1 MRARATWFVV
11 GAVMALGIVAVV
23 DSLPWPGASEAPRAE
38 EEGPPPA
45 EVARPSGRFEAQG
58 VLYYTDNFCRL
69 RGLKLPSFEAVEA
82 PEWEDCGFSL
92 SPSADGVLPE
102 GVTWEPRGAR
112 RVAAFDGSV
121 YVVSDA
127 AGWEYRF
134 RGEAPAFR
142 PDGTLTFLRNGQLF
156 ELTGYCRPRR
166 NVPWCER
173 LLLSRRD
180 LVAPL
185 ADGPRP
191 PRVKEIV
198 WFSQTRMAAVLAFE
212 QEDMVAVYQ
221 GRRLLDLVGVGWR
234 FSELSLSP
242 RRNFL
247 AAQVER
253 PRGFVFVDSDGRSF
267 ALREIGR
274 DNYGRPPF
282 TAGRAVAWS
291 ADDSWTA
298 VARSHDVVFFRM
310 GSESPDVVNV
320 QVTAHDL
327 AWATASGVRDPA
339 PDHRSTNKS

>member
-1 MRARATWFVV
+1 MRGRATWFVV
-11 GAVMALGIVAVV
+11 GAVVALAVAAVV
-23 DSLPWPGASEAPRAE
+23 DALPWPRADE
-38 EEGPPPA
+38 PPA
-45 EVARPSGRFEAQG
+45 ARETLTESEVARPSARFEAQG
-58 VLYYTDNFCRL
+58 VLFYTDNFCRL
-69 RGLKLPSFEAVEA
+69 RGLKLPSFEAVGA

-134 RGEAPAFR
+134 RGEAPAYK
-142 PDGTLTFLRNGQLF
+142 PDGALTFLRNGQVF

-173 LLLSRRD
+173 LLFSRSD
-180 LVAPL
+180 LLAPV
-185 ADGPRP
+185 ADGAHPV
-191 PRVKEIV
+191 RVKEIA
-198 WFSQTRMAAVLAFE
+198 WFSPTRMAAVLAFE
-212 QEDMVAVYQ
+212 QEDMVALYDA
-221 GRRLLDLVGVGWR
+221 GRFVDLVARIGWR
-234 FSELSLSP
+234 FTDLSVSP
-242 RRNFL
+242 GRRYL
-247 AAQVER
+247 AARVER

-274 DNYGRPPF
+274 DNFGRPPF

-298 VARSHDVVFFRM
+298 IARSNDIVFFRM

-320 QVTAHDL
+320 EVTAHDL
-327 AWATASGVRDPA
+327 AWAAVGGVRDPA
-339 PDHRSTNKS
+339 PDHRSTNEG

>member
-1 MRARATWFVV
+1 MGEAVIRAA
-11 GAVMALGIVAVV
+11 ALLALAAAGGCT
-23 DSLPWPGASEAPRAE
+23 D
-38 EEGPPPA
+38 
-45 EVARPSGRFEAQG
+45 RPS
-58 VLYYTDNFCRL
+58 
-69 RGLKLPSFEAVEA
+69 
-82 PEWEDCGFSL
+82 EWVSYNGEL
-92 SPSADGVLPE
+92 
-102 GVTWEPRGAR
+102 
-112 RVAAFDGSV
+112 GS
-121 YVVSDA
+121 
-127 AGWEYRF
+127 R
-134 RGEAPAFR
+134 
-142 PDGTLTFLRNGQLF
+142 
-156 ELTGYCRPRR
+156 
-166 NVPWCER
+166 
-173 LLLSRRD
+173 
-180 LVAPL
+180 
-185 ADGPRP
+185 
-191 PRVKEIV
+191 
-198 WFSQTRMAAVLAFE
+198 
-212 QEDMVAVYQ
+212 
-221 GRRLLDLVGVGWR
+221 R

-327 AWATASGVRDPA
+327 AWATASGVRDPS